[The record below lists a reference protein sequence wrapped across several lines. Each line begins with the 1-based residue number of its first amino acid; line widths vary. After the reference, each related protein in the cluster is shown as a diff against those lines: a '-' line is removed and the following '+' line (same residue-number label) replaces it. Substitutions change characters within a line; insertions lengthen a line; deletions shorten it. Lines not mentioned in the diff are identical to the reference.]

1 MIGAQSAT
9 RTLHRLIRAVLLL
22 NFIFLVMDISA
33 FGEAAPDF
41 LRRSHLDALPFYWI
55 LASTLLVICLLLAQP
70 ILRACQ
76 RAKIPGDSLTLI
88 DKGFLVD
95 LILVIF
101 WIIALFLGA
110 ARYGAGASG

>member
-1 MIGAQSAT
+1 MIRAQGAT
-9 RTLHRLIRAVLLL
+9 RTLHRLIRGILLL
-22 NFIFLVMDISA
+22 NFILLVVDISA

-41 LRRSHLDALPFYWI
+41 LRRSHLVIPLFYWVEI
-55 LASTLLVICLLLAQP
+55 STLLVIGLLLAQP
-70 ILRACQ
+70 ILRAYQ
-76 RAKIPGDSLTLI
+76 KAKIPGDSLTLI

-110 ARYGAGASG
+110 ARSGAGASG

>member
-1 MIGAQSAT
+1 MTRTQNAT
-9 RTLHRLIRAVLLL
+9 RTLHRLIRGIVLA
-22 NFIFLVMDISA
+22 NFILLVADISA
-33 FGEAAPDF
+33 FAVPDF

-55 LASTLLVICLLLAQP
+55 LASTLLLIGLLLAQP
-70 ILRACQ
+70 ILRAYQ
-76 RAKIPGDSLTLI
+76 RAKIPVDSLTLI

-110 ARYGAGASG
+110 ARSRAGASG